1 MVKHI
6 IIWDLKEEYSETQKN
21 EIKATIKKQ
30 LEGLK
35 GKIPGL
41 LEIKV
46 QTEKLDSSK
55 GDLMLDSTFE
65 SVDALNGYSVHP
77 LHVEAANTYVR
88 PYTAHRSCLD
98 FEI

>member
-1 MVKHI
+1 MVKHV

>member
-1 MVKHI
+1 MVKHV
-6 IIWDLKEEYSETQKN
+6 IIWNLKDEYSEIQKN

-65 SVDALNGYSVHP
+65 SVDALKGYSVHP
-77 LHVEAANTYVR
+77 LHVEVANTYVR